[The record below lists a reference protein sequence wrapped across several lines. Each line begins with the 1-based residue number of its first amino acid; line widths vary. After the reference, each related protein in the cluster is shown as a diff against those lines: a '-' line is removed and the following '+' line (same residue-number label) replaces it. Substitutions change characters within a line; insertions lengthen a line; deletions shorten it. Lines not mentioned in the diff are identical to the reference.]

1 MEETEEDKK
10 NFAIALEMAGIKE
23 VSHEEYKLKAPEYV
37 TRIVMQEVLY
47 RLQGATNSV
56 AKKCKNAEE
65 DLAKQETDAFWNPIG
80 FILDYTPIALSGM
93 IQGLLPLIT
102 RHRTMYRD
110 GNEIYRDK
118 PGDLKFYKTTRDE
131 RDQIGKMG
139 EHEQKTSKDKEGEPV
154 NFYFWV
160 PRGKDPLELLKT
172 LRDPQSQQTQQGQ
185 SPITSPAP
193 PGVEFV

>member
-1 MEETEEDKK
+1 MGETEEEK
-10 NFAIALEMAGIKE
+10 NFSMELEMAGIKE
-23 VSHEEYKLKAPEYV
+23 VTHEEYKLKAPEYV

-47 RLQGATNSV
+47 RLQGVTKSMI
-56 AKKCKNAEE
+56 KKVKNAEE

-80 FILDYTPIALSGM
+80 FILDYTPVALSGM
-93 IQGLLPLIT
+93 IQGLFPLIT

-131 RDQIGKMG
+131 RDQIGKMS
-139 EHEQKTSKDKEGEPV
+139 EQKTSEEEEPV

-172 LRDPQSQQTQQGQ
+172 LRAPQTPQMPQGQ
-185 SPITSPAP
+185 VLPTPPKP
-193 PGVEFV
+193 PGDDPAFM